1 MWRGCVPA
9 VSSALLFLS
18 IVLAPHH
25 IGSAVAAE
33 GEGAS
38 IGTQLLITEF
48 YPRALSSDE
57 YFVISNACTY
67 RVNLANCSVSDG
79 EGTLIFVG
87 DMWLQPSG
95 SLSVSMN
102 STSFVRAFG
111 RSPDITVDDPS
122 GRLSRT
128 GTFRLADAGDS
139 LALASSAGTQID
151 FVRYGSSVEPSSI
164 WFGEPMP
171 SLRQGEVARRI
182 HSNAGWKDSDSAG
195 DWAPF
200 REYRYGYTE
209 FEPIQIGVPAGDL
222 TAFTSPDCSLDV
234 VLDVLR
240 GSQRT
245 VRLCTYE
252 LSSAAVCHEL
262 LAASARG
269 VDVRILVDGAPVGG
283 MSPRQVDCLSAL
295 TMASIDVAT
304 VNGNLSEKIVQHF
317 GPLHSKYAVID
328 SSRSLILSENFVESG
343 VPEDR
348 LMANRGWGVCIT
360 SPEAGRY
367 LSSIFDS
374 DARSSRLDV
383 IPWRIDPRYS
393 SSAVLPEVPRSNHSY
408 GALAPM
414 RTTTDVRVE
423 LVPSPDASELSPF
436 LFPLIR
442 GSKSM
447 IVEQFQVGLNWED
460 RWSSGPAVSPL
471 LDAMVCAMRDGSTVR
486 MLFDSSW
493 FNAEGNGP
501 ALRFLSGISDN
512 ASLKGEFKLM
522 DPKNPITVVHNKGAV
537 FEGLRTLVSS
547 NNWGFSSFAK
557 NRELAAIIESEEVGA
572 YFTRAFDMD
581 WVPDVTP
588 PKAEAGENLTV
599 HLGEVVELN
608 GSGSV
613 DDRAIAHY
621 GWDLDRDGEYE
632 AQAQFTR
639 FVPDHAG
646 RFEIRLTVEDGWGIK
661 DMDIITVE
669 VLPPGAVG
677 GRGSTGWRLH
687 YGVGLVAAGLG
698 AVLGGKLAKR
708 RLNRLRRI
716 NHHRDA

>member
-1 MWRGCVPA
+1 M
-9 VSSALLFLS
+9 LFLS

-25 IGSAVAAE
+25 MGSAVTAE

-79 EGTLIFVG
+79 EGTLTFVG
-87 DMWLQPSG
+87 DLWLQPSD

-111 RSPDITVDDPS
+111 RSPEITVDDPS

-164 WFGEPMP
+164 WFGEPLP
-171 SLRQGEVARRI
+171 SLRQGEVARRT

-240 GSQRT
+240 CSQRT

-269 VDVRILVDGAPVGG
+269 VDVRILVDGAPAGG

-295 TMASIDVAT
+295 TTASIDVAT

-360 SPEAGRY
+360 SSEAGRY

-374 DARSSRLDV
+374 DARSSRPDV
-383 IPWRIDPRYS
+383 IPWRVDPRYS

-447 IVEQFQVGLNWED
+447 IVEQFQVGLNWEG

-471 LDAMVCAMRDGSTVR
+471 LDAMVGAMRDGSMVR

-581 WVPDVTP
+581 WTPDVTP
-588 PKAEAGENLTV
+588 PRAEAGEDLTV

-608 GSGSV
+608 GSSSV

-621 GWDLDRDGEYE
+621 GWDLDRDGKYE
-632 AQAQFTR
+632 AQAPFTR

-646 RFEIRLTVEDGWGIK
+646 RFEIRLTVEDGWGNK
-661 DMDIITVE
+661 GVDIITVE

-677 GRGSTGWRLH
+677 GHGSTGWRLH
-687 YGVGLVAAGLG
+687 YWVGLVAAGLG

-708 RLNRLRRI
+708 RLYRLRKI
-716 NHHRDA
+716 NHHRDT

>member
-1 MWRGCVPA
+1 
-9 VSSALLFLS
+9 LLFLS

-25 IGSAVAAE
+25 MGSAVTAE

-57 YFVISNACTY
+57 YFVISNVCTY

-79 EGTLIFVG
+79 EGTLTFVG
-87 DMWLQPSG
+87 DLWLQPSG

-269 VDVRILVDGAPVGG
+269 VDVRILIDGAPAGG

-295 TMASIDVAT
+295 TTASIDVAT

-360 SPEAGRY
+360 SSEAGRY

-374 DARSSRLDV
+374 DARSSRPDV
-383 IPWRIDPRYS
+383 MPWMIDPRYS
-393 SSAVLPEVPRSNHSY
+393 SSAVLPAVPCSNHSY

-447 IVEQFQVGLNWED
+447 IVEQFQVGLNWEG

-471 LDAMVCAMRDGSTVR
+471 LDAMVGAMRDGSMVR

-608 GSGSV
+608 GSSSV

-621 GWDLDRDGEYE
+621 GWDLDRDGKYE
-632 AQAQFTR
+632 AQAPFTR

-646 RFEIRLTVEDGWGIK
+646 RFEIRLTVEDGWGNK
-661 DMDIITVE
+661 DVDIITVE

-677 GRGSTGWRLH
+677 GHGSTGWRLH
-687 YGVGLVAAGLG
+687 YWVGLVAAGLG

>member
-1 MWRGCVPA
+1 
-9 VSSALLFLS
+9 
-18 IVLAPHH
+18 
-25 IGSAVAAE
+25 
-33 GEGAS
+33 
-38 IGTQLLITEF
+38 
-48 YPRALSSDE
+48 
-57 YFVISNACTY
+57 
-67 RVNLANCSVSDG
+67 
-79 EGTLIFVG
+79 
-87 DMWLQPSG
+87 
-95 SLSVSMN
+95 
-102 STSFVRAFG
+102 
-111 RSPDITVDDPS
+111 
-122 GRLSRT
+122 
-128 GTFRLADAGDS
+128 
-139 LALASSAGTQID
+139 
-151 FVRYGSSVEPSSI
+151 
-164 WFGEPMP
+164 
-171 SLRQGEVARRI
+171 
-182 HSNAGWKDSDSAG
+182 
-195 DWAPF
+195 
-200 REYRYGYTE
+200 
-209 FEPIQIGVPAGDL
+209 L
-222 TAFTSPDCSLDV
+222 TT
-234 VLDVLR
+234 
-240 GSQRT
+240 
-245 VRLCTYE
+245 
-252 LSSAAVCHEL
+252 
-262 LAASARG
+262 
-269 VDVRILVDGAPVGG
+269 
-283 MSPRQVDCLSAL
+283 
-295 TMASIDVAT
+295 ASIDVAT

-360 SPEAGRY
+360 SSEAGRY

-374 DARSSRLDV
+374 DARSSRPDV
-383 IPWRIDPRYS
+383 MPWIIDPRYS
-393 SSAVLPEVPRSNHSY
+393 SSAVLPAVPCSNHSY

-447 IVEQFQVGLNWED
+447 IVEQFQVGLNWEG

-471 LDAMVCAMRDGSTVR
+471 LDAMVGAMRDGSMVR

-608 GSGSV
+608 GSSSV

-621 GWDLDRDGEYE
+621 GWDLDRDGKYE
-632 AQAQFTR
+632 AQAPFTR

-646 RFEIRLTVEDGWGIK
+646 RFEIRLTVEDGWGNK
-661 DMDIITVE
+661 DVDIITVE

-677 GRGSTGWRLH
+677 GHGSTGWRLH
-687 YGVGLVAAGLG
+687 YWVGLVAAGLG

>member
-1 MWRGCVPA
+1 MWRECVPA

-25 IGSAVAAE
+25 VGFVVTTE
-33 GEGAS
+33 GEAANS
-38 IGTQLLITEF
+38 GTQLLITEF
-48 YPRALSSDE
+48 YPCALSNDE
-57 YFVISNACTY
+57 YFVISSACTY
-67 RVNLANCSVSDG
+67 RVNLANCSISDG
-79 EGTLIFVG
+79 EGTLTFVG
-87 DMWLQPSG
+87 DFWLLPCG

-102 STSFVRAFG
+102 STSFLRAFG
-111 RSPDITVDDPS
+111 RSPDITVGDPS
-122 GRLSRT
+122 GRLLRT

-151 FVRYGSSVEPSSI
+151 FVKYGSSVEPSSI
-164 WFGEPMP
+164 WLGEPMP
-171 SLRQGEVARRI
+171 SLRQGEVARRV
-182 HSNAGWKDSDSAG
+182 HSNTGWQDSDSAG

-209 FEPIQIGVPAGDL
+209 FDPFQVSVPAGDL

-269 VDVRILVDGAPVGG
+269 VDVRILVDGAPAGG
-283 MSPRQVDCLSAL
+283 MSPSQVDCLSVL
-295 TMASIDVAT
+295 TAASIDVAT
-304 VNGNLSEKIVQHF
+304 VNGNLSKKVVQHF

-328 SSRSLILSENFVESG
+328 SSKSLILSENFVESG

-348 LMANRGWGVCIT
+348 LTANRGWGLCIT

-374 DARSSRLDV
+374 DARSSRPDV
-383 IPWRIDPRYS
+383 IPWRFDTRCS
-393 SSAVLPEVPRSNHSY
+393 SSAVLPDVPRSNHSY

-414 RTTTDVRVE
+414 RTTTDARVE
-423 LVPSPDASELSPF
+423 FVPSPDASELSPF
-436 LFPLIR
+436 LCPLLR
-442 GSKSM
+442 DSKSM
-447 IVEQFQVGLNWED
+447 IVEQFQVDLYWQG
-460 RWSSGPAVSPL
+460 RWSSSPAVSPL
-471 LDAMVCAMRDGSTVR
+471 LDAMIGAMRDGFVVR
-486 MLFDSSW
+486 MIFDSSW
-493 FNAEGNGP
+493 FNADGNGP

-512 ASLKGEFKLM
+512 SSLQGEFKLM

-537 FEGLRTLVSS
+537 FEGRTTLVSS

-557 NRELAAIIESEEVGA
+557 NRELAAIIESEEIAG

-581 WVPDVTP
+581 WTPDVTP
-588 PKAEAGENLTV
+588 PRAEAGENLTV
-599 HLGEVVELN
+599 HLGQVVELN
-608 GSGSV
+608 GSRSL
-613 DDRAIAHY
+613 DDRGIAHY
-621 GWDLDRDGEYE
+621 GWDIDGDGQFE
-632 AQAQFTR
+632 ALTPSTS

-646 RFEIRLTVEDGWGIK
+646 RFEVRLTVEDGWGNK
-661 DMDIITVE
+661 DVDIVIVQ
-669 VLPPGAVG
+669 VLRPGAVG
-677 GRGSTGWRLH
+677 GSGSTTWPMHHL
-687 YGVGLVAAGLG
+687 VGIVAAGLG
-698 AVLGGKLAKR
+698 AVLGVKLAKK
-708 RLNRLRRI
+708 RL
-716 NHHRDA
+716 HRPRVL

>member
-1 MWRGCVPA
+1 M
-9 VSSALLFLS
+9 LFLS

-25 IGSAVAAE
+25 VGSAVTAE

-79 EGTLIFVG
+79 EGTLTFVG
-87 DMWLQPSG
+87 DLWLQPSG
-95 SLSVSMN
+95 SLFVSMN

-111 RSPDITVDDPS
+111 RSPEITVDDPS

-262 LAASARG
+262 VAASARG
-269 VDVRILVDGAPVGG
+269 VDVRILVDGAPAGG

-295 TMASIDVAT
+295 TTASIDVAT

-360 SPEAGRY
+360 SSEAGRY

-374 DARSSRLDV
+374 DARSSRPDV

-423 LVPSPDASELSPF
+423 LIPSPDASELSPF

-447 IVEQFQVGLNWED
+447 IVEQFQVGLNWEG

-471 LDAMVCAMRDGSTVR
+471 LDAMVGAMREGSMVR

-581 WVPDVTP
+581 WTPDVTP
-588 PKAEAGENLTV
+588 PRAEAGEDLTV

-608 GSGSV
+608 GSGSG

-621 GWDLDRDGEYE
+621 GWDLDRDGKYE
-632 AQAQFTR
+632 AQAPFTR

-646 RFEIRLTVEDGWGIK
+646 RFEIRLTVEDGWGNK
-661 DMDIITVE
+661 DVDIIIVE

-677 GRGSTGWRLH
+677 GHGSTVWRLH
-687 YGVGLVAAGLG
+687 YWVGLVAAGLG
-698 AVLGGKLAKR
+698 AVLGRKLAKR
-708 RLNRLRRI
+708 RLNRLRKI
-716 NHHRDA
+716 NHHRDT

>member
-1 MWRGCVPA
+1 MWHGCVPA

-25 IGSAVAAE
+25 VGFGIAAE
-33 GEGAS
+33 GEGANL
-38 IGTQLLITEF
+38 GTQLLITEF
-48 YPRALSSDE
+48 YPCALSSDE

-67 RVNLANCSVSDG
+67 RVNLANCSISDG
-79 EGTLIFVG
+79 EGTLTFVG
-87 DMWLQPSG
+87 DLWLQPSG

-102 STSFVRAFG
+102 STSFLRAFG

-122 GRLSRT
+122 GRLLRT

-151 FVRYGSSVEPSSI
+151 FVKYGSSVEPSSI
-164 WFGEPMP
+164 WLGGPM
-171 SLRQGEVARRI
+171 SSFRQGEVARRI
-182 HSNAGWKDSDSAG
+182 HSSAGWQDSDSAG
-195 DWAPF
+195 DWTPF

-209 FEPIQIGVPAGDL
+209 FEPIQIGVRAGDL

-245 VRLCTYE
+245 IRLCTYE
-252 LSSAAVCHEL
+252 LSSVAVCHEL

-269 VDVRILVDGAPVGG
+269 VDVRILVDGAPAGG
-283 MSPRQVDCLSAL
+283 MAPRQVDCLSAL
-295 TMASIDVAT
+295 TTASIDVAT
-304 VNGNLSEKIVQHF
+304 VNGNLTKKVVQHF

-348 LMANRGWGVCIT
+348 LTANRGWGLCIT
-360 SPEAGRY
+360 SSEAGRY

-374 DARSSRLDV
+374 DARSSRPDV
-383 IPWRIDPRYS
+383 IPWRLDARYS
-393 SSAVLPEVPRSNHSY
+393 SSAVLPDVPRSNHSY

-414 RTTTDVRVE
+414 RTTTDARVE

-436 LFPLIR
+436 LCPLLR
-442 GSKSM
+442 DSKSM
-447 IVEQFQVGLNWED
+447 IVEQFQVDLYWQG
-460 RWSSGPAVSPL
+460 RWSSSPAVSPL
-471 LDAMVCAMRDGSTVR
+471 LDAMIGAMRDGFVVR
-486 MLFDSSW
+486 MIFDSSW
-493 FNAEGNGP
+493 FNADGNGP

-512 ASLKGEFKLM
+512 SSLQGEFKLM

-537 FEGLRTLVSS
+537 FEGRTTLVSS

-557 NRELAAIIESEEVGA
+557 NRELAAIIESEEIAG

-581 WVPDVTP
+581 WTPDVTP
-588 PKAEAGENLTV
+588 PRAEAGENLTV
-599 HLGEVVELN
+599 HLGQVVELN
-608 GSGSV
+608 GSRSL
-613 DDRAIAHY
+613 DDRGIAHY
-621 GWDLDRDGEYE
+621 GWDIDGDGQFE
-632 AQAQFTR
+632 ALTPSTS

-646 RFEIRLTVEDGWGIK
+646 RFEVRLTVEDGWGNK
-661 DMDIITVE
+661 DVDIVIVQ
-669 VLPPGAVG
+669 VLRPGAVG
-677 GRGSTGWRLH
+677 GSGSTTWPMHHL
-687 YGVGLVAAGLG
+687 VGIVAAGLG
-698 AVLGGKLAKR
+698 AVLGVKLAKK
-708 RLNRLRRI
+708 RL
-716 NHHRDA
+716 HRPRVL